1 MKSTHPPYALP
12 LADLMQKAGIA
23 TLDELSQI
31 SGLSSWQLAR
41 IQYGLL
47 SKMSVENLLKLA
59 TALKLSPEK
68 VLAQLCPGLDY
79 LPTEIEPNPNIAD
92 RSAEIERLQ
101 SEYQRL
107 QQKFDQQRETL
118 VQEFQDHAIAILESW
133 LLQWPTAAAA
143 AHKNPQFP
151 AVKLLPLMK
160 PLANLLQQWE
170 IEAIA
175 AVGES
180 VSYNPQ
186 WHQLMDGNVEAGS
199 TVIVRYVGY
208 RQGKKLLYRAR
219 VSQPENLHPSTPPS
233 PPENIPHSYS
243 DL

>member
-1 MKSTHPPYALP
+1 MKSTPPPYALP
-12 LADLMQKAGIA
+12 LADLMQQAAI
-23 TLDELSQI
+23 TDLDELSQI

-68 VLAQLCPGLDY
+68 VLAQLCPDSGY
-79 LPTEIEPNPNIAD
+79 SPTETEPNIDD

-107 QQKFDQQRETL
+107 QQQFDQQRETL
-118 VQEFQDHAIAILESW
+118 VQEFQHQAITILESW
-133 LLQWPTAAAA
+133 LLQWPTVAAA

-151 AVKLLPLMK
+151 AIKLLPLMK
-160 PLANLLQQWE
+160 PLANLLQQCE

-186 WHQLMDGNVEAGS
+186 WHQLMDGTVEAGS

-208 RQGKKLLYRAR
+208 RQGKKLLYRAK
-219 VSQPENLHPSTPPS
+219 VSQPEDLHSPTPPS
-233 PPENIPHSYS
+233 PSENIPRSHSN
-243 DL
+243 L

>member
-1 MKSTHPPYALP
+1 
-12 LADLMQKAGIA
+12 
-23 TLDELSQI
+23 
-31 SGLSSWQLAR
+31 LAR

-79 LPTEIEPNPNIAD
+79 LPMEIEPNPNIAD
-92 RSAEIERLQ
+92 HSAEIERLQ

-107 QQKFDQQRETL
+107 QQQFDQQRETL
-118 VQEFQDHAIAILESW
+118 VQEFQHQAITILESW

-151 AVKLLPLMK
+151 AIKLLPLMK

-186 WHQLMDGNVEAGS
+186 WHQLMDGTVEAGS

-208 RQGKKLLYRAR
+208 RQGKKLLYRAK
-219 VSQPENLHPSTPPS
+219 VSQPENLHSPTPPS
-233 PPENIPHSYS
+233 PSESIPHSYS
-243 DL
+243 NL

>member
-1 MKSTHPPYALP
+1 MKSTPPPYALP
-12 LADLMQKAGIA
+12 LADLMQQAVIA
-23 TLDELSQI
+23 DLDELSHI

-68 VLAQLCPGLDY
+68 VLAQLCPDSGYSL
-79 LPTEIEPNPNIAD
+79 TETEPHIAD
-92 RSAEIERLQ
+92 PSAEIERLQ

-107 QQKFDQQRETL
+107 QQQFDQQRESL
-118 VQEFQDHAIAILESW
+118 VQEFQHQAITILESW

-151 AVKLLPLMK
+151 AIKLLPLMK

-186 WHQLMDGNVEAGS
+186 WHQLMDGTVEAGS

-208 RQGKKLLYRAR
+208 RQGKKLLYRAK
-219 VSQPENLHPSTPPS
+219 VSQPENLHPPVSPS
-233 PPENIPHSYS
+233 QPENIPHSHS
-243 DL
+243 NL

>member
-1 MKSTHPPYALP
+1 MKSTPPPYALP
-12 LADLMQKAGIA
+12 LADLMQQAGIA
-23 TLDELSQI
+23 DLDELSQI

-47 SKMSVENLLKLA
+47 SKMSVENLIKLA
-59 TALKLSPEK
+59 TALRLSPEK
-68 VLAQLCPGLDY
+68 VLAQLCPDSGY
-79 LPTEIEPNPNIAD
+79 SPTDTEPNIDD

-101 SEYQRL
+101 LEYQRL

-118 VQEFQDHAIAILESW
+118 VQEFQHQAITILESW

-143 AHKNPQFP
+143 AHQNPQFP
-151 AVKLLPLMK
+151 AIKLLPLMK

-186 WHQLMDGNVEAGS
+186 WHQLMDGTVEAGS

-208 RQGKKLLYRAR
+208 RQGKKLLYRAK
-219 VSQPENLHPSTPPS
+219 VSQPENLHPPVSPS
-233 PPENIPHSYS
+233 QPENVPHSS
-243 DL
+243 LQ

>member
-1 MKSTHPPYALP
+1 MKSTPPPYALP
-12 LADLMQKAGIA
+12 LADLMQQAAIA
-23 TLDELSQI
+23 DLDELSQV

-47 SKMSVENLLKLA
+47 SKMSVENLIKLA
-59 TALKLSPEK
+59 TALRLSPEK
-68 VLAQLCPGLDY
+68 VLAQLCPDSGY
-79 LPTEIEPNPNIAD
+79 SPTDTEPNISD

-101 SEYQRL
+101 LEYQRL
-107 QQKFDQQRETL
+107 QQQFDQQRETL
-118 VQEFQDHAIAILESW
+118 VQEFQDHAITILESW

-143 AHKNPQFP
+143 AHQNPQFP
-151 AVKLLPLMK
+151 AIKLLPLMK

-186 WHQLMDGNVEAGS
+186 WHQLMDGTVEAGS

-208 RQGKKLLYRAR
+208 RQGKKLLYRAK
-219 VSQPENLHPSTPPS
+219 VSQPENLHPPASPS
-233 PPENIPHSYS
+233 QPENVPHSS
-243 DL
+243 LQ

>member
-1 MKSTHPPYALP
+1 MKSTPPPYALP
-12 LADLMQKAGIA
+12 LADLMQQAGIVN
-23 TLDELSQI
+23 LDELSQI

-47 SKMSVENLLKLA
+47 SKMSVENLIKLA
-59 TALKLSPEK
+59 TALKLSPKK
-68 VLAQLCPGLDY
+68 VLAQLCPDLDY
-79 LPTEIEPNPNIAD
+79 LPTETEPNMGD

-101 SEYQRL
+101 LEYQRL

-118 VQEFQDHAIAILESW
+118 VREFQHQAITILESW

-151 AVKLLPLMK
+151 AIKLLRLMK
-160 PLANLLQQWE
+160 PLAILLQQWE

-175 AVGES
+175 SVGES

-186 WHQLMDGNVEAGS
+186 WHQLMDGTVETGS

-208 RQGKKLLYRAR
+208 RQGKKLLYRAK

-233 PPENIPHSYS
+233 QPKNVPHSS
-243 DL
+243 VQ